1 MCATCEFVARQ
12 RYGTSARA
20 RVRFVRDERTFASSD
35 GSFITQTVYNTGG
48 TFEVQVKPN
57 WKTHIAAGQPADFF
71 TNASAGWEYVERA
84 PFRDRALE
92 LIERAEQKCTP
103 TPVEIGRYDVI
114 FDAAA
119 VAGLLRT
126 TVGQSTLLD
135 RAMGYTANTSGT
147 SYLSDPL
154 AMLGAFR
161 LGAPAMTVT
170 ADRTQPDGASTAQWD
185 AEGVQT
191 SAFPLVREGMLADF
205 QTTRESAAWL
215 APFYQRANRPV
226 QSNGCAG
233 GGSAGPLIHWPANL
247 QLEPSTDGNT
257 SFDDLVAG
265 TSRGMAIMGGPVYTD
280 QQGLNGGG
288 RGDITYEVRD
298 GKLGRV
304 ITGAEYLFRSPELW
318 KTLVAL
324 GGAGSRAHFG
334 TETRYE
340 RYAHSV
346 SAVPA
351 KFREVTIVARGQ
363 R

>member
-1 MCATCEFVARQ
+1 
-12 RYGTSARA
+12 
-20 RVRFVRDERTFASSD
+20 
-35 GSFITQTVYNTGG
+35 
-48 TFEVQVKPN
+48 
-57 WKTHIAAGQPADFF
+57 
-71 TNASAGWEYVERA
+71 
-84 PFRDRALE
+84 
-92 LIERAEQKCTP
+92 
-103 TPVEIGRYDVI
+103 VI

-126 TVGQSTLLD
+126 TVGQPTLLD

-154 AMLGAFR
+154 AMLDTFH
-161 LGAPAMTVT
+161 LGAPTMTVM
-170 ADRTQPDGASTAQWD
+170 ADRTQPGGAGTVQWD

-215 APFYQRANRPV
+215 APFYQGVNRPV

-233 GGSAGPLIHWPANL
+233 GGSTGPLVHWPANL
-247 QLEPSTDGNT
+247 QLEPSTDDDT
-257 SFDDLVAG
+257 SFDELVAS

-298 GKLGRV
+298 GKLGRA

-324 GGAGSRAHFG
+324 GGVGSRAHFG
-334 TETRYE
+334 TETRYD